1 MILYPNAKIN
11 IGLNVLNKRLDGFHN
26 ISSAFYPIDLT
37 DILEF
42 MPSPNY
48 HLEFFLTGI
57 PIEGN
62 HNDNLCVRVYQLF
75 REKYQ
80 IPELK
85 IHLHKNIP
93 VQAGLGGGSSDAA
106 FLIKGINTYFNLG
119 LNNQQLKT
127 VALHFGSDCPF
138 FIDNYPAIA
147 SGRGELLEPFDLN
160 LKNYTII
167 IIKPDIAISTA
178 EAYSNIVPDDKSL
191 TKDLF
196 ENFPMSKTS
205 GLKNDFE
212 TFAFQ
217 KFPELNAIKET
228 LLKKGA
234 YFAQMTGSGSAIYGL
249 FDKNFVVNPSDFPQ
263 AQVFV
268 C

>member
-11 IGLNVLNKRLDGFHN
+11 IGLNVLNKRPDGFHN
-26 ISSAFYPIDLT
+26 ISSVFYPIELT
-37 DILEF
+37 DILEL
-42 MPSPNY
+42 MPSPNA
-48 HLEFFLTGI
+48 HFEFSLTGI
-57 PIEGN
+57 PIDGKN
-62 HNDNLCVRVYQLF
+62 DDNLCVRVYHFF

-80 IPELK
+80 IPELT

-93 VQAGLGGGSSDAA
+93 IQAGLGGGSSDAA

-119 LNNQQLKT
+119 LDHQRLKT
-127 VALHFGSDCPF
+127 IALHFGSDCPF
-138 FIDNYPAIA
+138 FIDNHPALA
-147 SGRGELLEPFDLN
+147 SGRGEILEPIDLN

-178 EAYSNIVPDDKSL
+178 EAYRNIILGNSL
-191 TKDLF
+191 ITKDLF
-196 ENFPMSKTS
+196 DNFPLSNRARI
-205 GLKNDFE
+205 KNDFE
-212 TFAFQ
+212 DFAFQ
-217 KFPELNAIKET
+217 KFPNLKAIKET

-234 YFAQMTGSGSAIYGL
+234 YFAQMTGSGSAVYGF
-249 FDKNFVVNPSDFPQ
+249 FDKNFVVNTSDFPQ

>member
-11 IGLNVLNKRLDGFHN
+11 IGLNVLNKRPDGFHN
-26 ISSAFYPIDLT
+26 ISSAFYPINLT

-42 MPSPNY
+42 IPSPN
-48 HLEFFLTGI
+48 HHFEFSLTGI
-57 PIEGN
+57 PVEGDN
-62 HNDNLCVRVYQLF
+62 NDNLCVRVYQFF
-75 REKYQ
+75 RKKYQ

-106 FLIKGINTYFNLG
+106 FLINGINTYFNLG
-119 LNNQQLKT
+119 LDNQQLKT
-127 VALHFGSDCPF
+127 IALHFGSDCPF
-138 FIDNYPAIA
+138 FIDNQPALA
-147 SGRGELLEPFDLN
+147 SGRGEILEPFDLN
-160 LKNYTII
+160 LRNYQII
-167 IIKPDIAISTA
+167 IVKPDISISTA
-178 EAYSNIVPDDKSL
+178 EAYRNIISGNKSL

-196 ENFPMSKTS
+196 ENFPVSKTTW
-205 GLKNDFE
+205 LKNDFE
-212 TFAFQ
+212 NFAFQ
-217 KFPELNAIKET
+217 KFPKLKAIKET

-249 FDKNFVVNPSDFPQ
+249 FDKNFVVDISDFSQ
-263 AQVFV
+263 EQVFS